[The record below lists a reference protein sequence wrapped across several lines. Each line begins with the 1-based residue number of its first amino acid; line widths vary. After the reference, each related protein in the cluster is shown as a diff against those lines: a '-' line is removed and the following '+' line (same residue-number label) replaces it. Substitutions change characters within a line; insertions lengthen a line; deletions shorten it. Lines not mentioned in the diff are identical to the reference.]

1 MDSIKAQNAALV
13 EEGLKYLNQA
23 AESKPDNATAMTY
36 LDLAFRLKA
45 NLDWADEAARQK
57 DVAKAVE
64 WRQKAIEARK
74 VSAEQKSAEA
84 VPAKS

>member
-1 MDSIKAQNAALV
+1 
-13 EEGLKYLNQA
+13 
-23 AESKPDNATAMTY
+23 MTY